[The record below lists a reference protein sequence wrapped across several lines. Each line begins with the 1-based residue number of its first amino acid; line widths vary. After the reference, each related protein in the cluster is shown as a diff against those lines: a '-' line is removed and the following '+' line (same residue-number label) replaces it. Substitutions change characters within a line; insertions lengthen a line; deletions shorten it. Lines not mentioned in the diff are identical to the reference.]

1 MEEKQSASFME
12 KVAEFIVDKRKAFF
26 LVFIVAILYSASSV
40 SKVNINNDITTYLP
54 ENTETRIGLT
64 IMEEEFVTYGSAQV
78 MVTNITYEQAL
89 KLQEQMEAIEGISAA
104 EFDDSKDHYKDSKA
118 LYSVSFT
125 DMADSEVSLQAMEE
139 LKEIIKNYDTY
150 ISSEVGKDDA
160 AELQADMSVILVLAV
175 IVIVIV
181 LLFTS
186 QTYMEVLVFLTVFG
200 VAALLNMGTNYWF
213 GTISFITNAIAVVL
227 QLALAIDYAII
238 MCHRYMEE
246 RETKAAREATIVALS
261 KAIPEISSSCL
272 TTISGLIALML
283 MQLKIGFDMGIVLT
297 KGILCS
303 ILTVFLLMP
312 GLLMLFNKA
321 MDKTKHKNFVPKI
334 TAWGKLV
341 VNTRFVVPVV
351 FLGVIIA
358 GCYFSNKCPYAF
370 DVGSIPRTKE
380 TVSSIADKKIAE
392 NFGKNNTLAVILPK
406 GDYEKEKSILK
417 RVEQFPM
424 VTSCLGLANVE
435 LDDEHMLTDKLTPR
449 KFSEFADIDIELA
462 DLLYS
467 AYALNQENY
476 GALVGDIET
485 YEAPVIDVF
494 LFLCEQMEKGYIV
507 LDDEQTEDIN
517 ELYDTLK
524 DAKAQLEGENYSR
537 LVLNINGDTESE
549 ETYEVLD
556 DIRKIALEYYP
567 DQVILAGNS
576 TNARDLSESFQND
589 NMKISVMTVLFV
601 AVILLFTFKSA
612 GIPVLLVLTIQGSI
626 WINFSVPYLTNS
638 KMYFLAYLIVSSI
651 QMGATIDYAIVITNR
666 YMELKQYMKKKT
678 AIIESLNQSF
688 PTVLTSGS
696 IMTVAG
702 FLIGKMSSDPTIS
715 SIGTALGRGTLTS
728 VVLVMSVLPQILL
741 LGDAIIE
748 KTAISL
754 KRDHMKQIRSDM
766 IKMNGHVR
774 GYVTGFIDADVK
786 GFMRG
791 DLNARIETKTGE
803 VIIEHIDLTKNVI
816 ESKEQAETQEA
827 EYETAVSE
835 EIQEDRKAERMVE
848 NDEQK

>member
-26 LVFIVAILYSASSV
+26 LIFIVAVLYSVSSI

-54 ENTETRIGLT
+54 DDTETKKGLT
-64 IMEEEFVTYGSAQV
+64 IMEEEFITYGSAQV

-89 KLQEQMEAIEGISAA
+89 KLQEKIEAIEGIGSA
-104 EFDDSKDHYKDSKA
+104 EFDDSEEHYKESKA

-125 DMADSEVSLQAMEE
+125 DLVDSEVSQQAMKE
-139 LKEIIKNYDTY
+139 LKELIADYDCY

-186 QTYMEVLVFLTVFG
+186 QTYMEVLVFLVVFG

-246 RETKAAREATIVALS
+246 RETKAAREATIIALS

-341 VNTRFVVPVV
+341 VKTRFIVPVI
-351 FLGVIIA
+351 FLAAIIL

-380 TVSSIADKKIAE
+380 TISSIADRKIAE
-392 NFGKNNTLAVILPK
+392 SFGKNNTLAVIIPR

-417 RVEQFPM
+417 RVEEFPM

-435 LDDEHMLTDKLTPR
+435 LDDEHVLTDKLTPR
-449 KFSEFADIDIELA
+449 KFSEFADVDIELA

-467 AYALNQENY
+467 AYALSEENY

-507 LDDEQTEDIN
+507 LDEEQTEDIN

-524 DAKAQLEGENYSR
+524 DAKAQLEGERYYR
-537 LVLNINGDTESE
+537 LVLNINGDTESD

-556 DIRKIALEYYP
+556 EIRKIASEYYP
-567 DQVILAGNS
+567 EEVILAGNS
-576 TNARDLSESFQND
+576 TNARDLEESFQND

-626 WINFSVPYLTNS
+626 WINFSFPYLTDS

-666 YMELKQYMKKKT
+666 YMELKEYRKKKI

-702 FLIGKMSSDPTIS
+702 FLIGKMSSDPTIA

-728 VVLVMSVLPQILL
+728 ALLVMSVLPQILL

-754 KRDHMKQIRSDM
+754 KRDHMKQIRNDM
-766 IKMNGHVR
+766 IKMDGHIR
-774 GYVTGFIDADVK
+774 GYVSGFMDADVK
-786 GFMRG
+786 GFVKG
-791 DLNARIETKTGE
+791 DLNARVETKTGE
-803 VIIEHIDLTKNVI
+803 IVIEDIDLTKNVI
-816 ESKEQAETQEA
+816 ESKNGNGNEKE
-827 EYETAVSE
+827 E
-835 EIQEDRKAERMVE
+835 EIEVEGVEYQTAAAEEM
-848 NDEQK
+848 QKDSNR